1 MAIPRQGHSFHLFP
15 FPPPPHWSSYFLE
28 KTEDTRRAHLYL
40 HVPVS
45 VSPLP
50 PVTKNMLSVLY
61 SRPIPSQDSTPAH
74 SRKWPSFSYV
84 ICLFPLY
91 FLILTSIQT
100 CHLFC
105 FFNLLTP
112 HALPDISPHFCPSSE
127 LPSGLRYSLVSLSSV
142 LLFSTEV
149 LQSGCCSQDTGT
161 RDLQIV
167 NSINCSSSS
176 YVTHLWIWQR

>member
-1 MAIPRQGHSFHLFP
+1 M
-15 FPPPPHWSSYFLE
+15 Y
-28 KTEDTRRAHLYL
+28 LYL
-40 HVPVS
+40 Y
-45 VSPLP
+45 LP
-50 PVTKNMLSVLY
+50 CLLLPRTCCLSCIQGQSLLKT
-61 SRPIPSQDSTPAH
+61 PHLLTQGNDPSL
-74 SRKWPSFSYV
+74 SYV

-112 HALPDISPHFCPSSE
+112 HALPDISPHFFPSSE
-127 LPSGLRYSLVSLSSV
+127 LPGGLRYSLVSLSPV
-142 LLFSTEV
+142 LSFSTEV

-176 YVTHLWIWQR
+176 YVTHL